1 MLWVTLP
8 VFYGSP
14 PVGVY
19 VVGSRPRSF
28 AELGGG
34 GRISAAASAA
44 GVCRPPSAGRG
55 TLQAFVCWLFY
66 RLRRFPRQRV
76 SSISARVPATSIRSS
91 PFVSVRVRS
100 GRLFAQRRLAVASAC
115 PFRVCWRCISGKKS
129 VKSRKKVETRLE
141 KFSVGDILDD
151 VLRLMTPFLRSERFA
166 RLIKVLE
173 KIRRFRLT
181 SLKTMIY

>member
-1 MLWVTLP
+1 MAPTSVRGLQ
-8 VFYGSP
+8 P
-14 PVGVY
+14 PHSVQVRSCPFVSVRSVYSRNGGWQSRQRAPRAGLLVGITA
-19 VVGSRPRSF
+19 S
-28 AELGGG
+28 GG
-34 GRISAAASAA
+34 
-44 GVCRPPSAGRG
+44 
-55 TLQAFVCWLFY
+55 
-66 RLRRFPRQRV
+66 FPRQRV
-76 SSISARVPATSIRSS
+76 ASISARAPATSLRSS

-166 RLIKVLE
+166 GLIKVLK
-173 KIRRFRLT
+173 KIRRVRLT